1 MITCTIKPNSLCD
14 NCDRVMPYTVNY
26 QFATEQGNKFTEVD
40 LCEDCANA
48 LGILKE
54 ITVEGKPHRYYKD
67 DFEEVKDER

>member
-1 MITCTIKPNSLCD
+1 
-14 NCDRVMPYTVNY
+14 MPYTVNY

-54 ITVEGKPHRYYKD
+54 ITFEGKPHRYYKD
-67 DFEEVKDER
+67 DFEEVKE